1 LDNLAMSLRGL
12 CEHNRDGS
20 RMTQAQRALGLSMMA
35 GELRQ
40 LGFKLP
46 DVRSLKGKHVEA
58 LLKLWRGNG
67 VAHATLK
74 NRVAWL
80 RWWARKAGKVG
91 MIPRDNATLGIA
103 EKTTWKGP
111 RAAAT
116 TADKFEQLPERMQLA
131 LRLQMAFGLRLEESL
146 KIRVSEADNGTMLV
160 LQPSWCKGGRA
171 RNIPLTHPR
180 QRDLLDDVHRVCG
193 DGSVIP
199 DHMSY
204 IGFRKQLE
212 SAALKAGITNQH
224 KHRHWY
230 AAWRYRTLAGEACPA
245 AGGRSYDDMSAAER
259 AQFDAIRLEIS
270 RELGHNRIDVTD
282 AYLGPRWSKGAKR

>member
-1 LDNLAMSLRGL
+1 LDNLALSLRGL

-20 RMTQAQRALGLSMMA
+20 RMTQAQRALGLSMIA
-35 GELRQ
+35 VELKQ

-46 DVRSLKGKHVEA
+46 DARSLKGKHVEA
-58 LLKLWRGNG
+58 LLKLWRGND

-80 RWWARKAGKVG
+80 RWWSVKAGKVG
-91 MIPRDNATLGIA
+91 MIPRDNAALGIS
-103 EKTTWKGP
+103 EKTTWKGT

-116 TADKFEQLPERMQLA
+116 MADKFERLPERMQLA
-131 LRLQMAFGLRLEESL
+131 IRLQMAFGLRLEESL
-146 KIRVSEADNGTMLV
+146 KIRVSEADRGTMLV
-160 LQPSWCKGGRA
+160 MQPSWCKGGRA
-171 RNIPLTHPR
+171 RSIPLSHPR
-180 QRDLLDDVHRVCG
+180 QRDLLDDARRVCG

-230 AAWRYRTLAGEACPA
+230 AAWRYRALAGESCPA
-245 AGGRSYDDMSAAER
+245 AGGRAYEAMTTAER
-259 AQFDAIRLEIS
+259 ARFDAVRLEIS

-282 AYLGPRWSKGAKR
+282 AYLGPRWLKGAKR